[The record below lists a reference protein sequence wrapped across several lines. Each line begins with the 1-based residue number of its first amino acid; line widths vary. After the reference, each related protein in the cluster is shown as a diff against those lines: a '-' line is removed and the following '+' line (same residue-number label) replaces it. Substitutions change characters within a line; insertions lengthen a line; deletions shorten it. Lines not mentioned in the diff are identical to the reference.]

1 MVAATHVSWI
11 RRMDNRARAFCIT
24 LAAIPREADR
34 LALELA
40 QTATFQPK
48 TEKLRAHVRKVIT
61 ETVETQAL
69 NFEPD
74 GSLIARFTRAV
85 GLYPGFPG

>member
-1 MVAATHVSWI
+1 
-11 RRMDNRARAFCIT
+11 MDNRARAFCIT

-48 TEKLRAHVRKVIT
+48 AEKLRAHVRKVIT
-61 ETVETQAL
+61 ETVETQ
-69 NFEPD
+69 
-74 GSLIARFTRAV
+74 R
-85 GLYPGFPG
+85 